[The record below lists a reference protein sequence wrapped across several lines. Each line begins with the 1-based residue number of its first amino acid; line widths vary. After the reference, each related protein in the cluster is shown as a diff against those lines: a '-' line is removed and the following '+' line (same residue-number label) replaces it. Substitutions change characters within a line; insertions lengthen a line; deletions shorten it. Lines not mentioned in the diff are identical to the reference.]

1 MKKREEVGPQGLLVG
16 LLGCVYRWGVM
27 QPDAFSP
34 TPHRFHS
41 AAETRGWAAAWAG
54 TLPPGSVVA
63 LHGELGAGKTCF
75 VQGMAAGLG
84 IEGPVTS
91 PTFTLLHEYGEPVR
105 LIHMDAYRLSGP
117 EEAEDLGFEEW
128 LERGAILAVEWPE
141 RISPLLPPHTLHLY
155 LELGEAV
162 EERVLR
168 IAGGAGA

>member
-1 MKKREEVGPQGLLVG
+1 
-16 LLGCVYRWGVM
+16 M
-27 QPDAFSP
+27 QPVESNP
-34 TPHRFHS
+34 IPYRFYA
-41 AAETRGWAAAWAG
+41 AAETRAWAAAWAVG
-54 TLPPGSVVA
+54 LPPGAVVA

-84 IEGPVTS
+84 IDGPVTS

-141 RISPLLPPHTLHLY
+141 RISPLLPSHTLHIY
-155 LELGEAV
+155 LELGEDV

-168 IAGGAGA
+168 IT

>member
-1 MKKREEVGPQGLLVG
+1 
-16 LLGCVYRWGVM
+16 M
-27 QPDAFSP
+27 QPVESNP
-34 TPHRFHS
+34 IPYRFYA
-41 AAETRGWAAAWAG
+41 AAETRAWAAAWAVG
-54 TLPPGSVVA
+54 LPPGAVVA

-75 VQGMAAGLG
+75 VQGMAEGLG
-84 IEGPVTS
+84 IAGPVTS

-141 RISPLLPPHTLHLY
+141 RISPLLPSHTLHVY
-155 LELGEAV
+155 LELGEDV

-168 IAGGAGA
+168 ITVGGGA